1 MKMVRF
7 LGLCLSLIMVVGLL
21 AGCGASGQNTGD
33 TGDNK
38 AKDNVEQG
46 KYEDGIYFAKQD
58 QYDESSGWKSIVTLE
73 VKDGK
78 IVRAD
83 WNALSIKGGDDKK
96 TASKNGSYGMKAKG
110 NASAEW
116 HEQAEKVEA
125 YLLETQ
131 DPTKI
136 EYKDNEGHT
145 DAISGATI
153 HVNDFFELAK
163 KALDSGPLAKG
174 QYKDGF
180 YRAEAKEF
188 DESSGWKGTVDIA
201 VVGGRIVDA
210 NWNAVHKDGG
220 DDKKTSSMKGDYGM
234 KSKGNASAEWHEQAE
249 KVEAYLL
256 ETQDPTKIE
265 YKDNEGY
272 TDAISGAT
280 IHVNE
285 FFELAQEALA
295 QAK

>member
-1 MKMVRF
+1 MNIRKFVAT
-7 LGLCLSLIMVVGLL
+7 GLSLIIAAGLM
-21 AGCGASGQNTGD
+21 AGCGTSNKDSGSEKTQ
-33 TGDNK
+33 
-38 AKDNVEQG
+38 AG
-46 KYEDGIYFAKQD
+46 KYADGVYFAQQD

-78 IVRAD
+78 ITKAD

-96 TASKNGSYGMKAKG
+96 TASKNGTYGMKAQG

-125 YLLETQ
+125 YLIETQ

-136 EYKDNEGHT
+136 KYSDEEGHT

-163 KALDSGPLAKG
+163 KALDKGPLAKG
-174 QYKDGF
+174 PYKDGF
-180 YRAEAKEF
+180 YRAEADDF
-188 DESSGWKGTVDIA
+188 DANSGWKGTVDIT
-201 VVGGRIVDA
+201 VVGGNIVAA

-220 DDKKTSSMKGDYGM
+220 DDKKTASIKGDYGM
-234 KSKGNASAEWHEQAE
+234 KAKGNASAEWHEQAE
-249 KVEAYLL
+249 KVEAYLIK
-256 ETQDPTKIE
+256 TQDPKKIE
-265 YKDNEGY
+265 YSDNEGH

-285 FFELAQEALA
+285 FFTLAEKALA
-295 QAK
+295 NAK